1 MSEGNGW
8 HDEHRRRRVVK
19 NELAFRAHNERRR
32 ELELE
37 VTDVDTEEPVPFV
50 CECGQPDCVQPIALS
65 VEDWERVHAHPN
77 RFVIRRGHEFPRYER
92 VVDEVGDYFVVEKRK
107 PVD

>member
-32 ELELE
+32 ELERE
-37 VTDVDTEEPVPFV
+37 VTDADLEEPIPFV
-50 CECGQPDCVQPIALS
+50 CECGQPECADPIALS
-65 VEDWERVHAHPN
+65 IAEWEAVHAHPN

-92 VVDEVGDYFVVEKRK
+92 VVDELSGYLVVEKLQ

>member
-8 HDEHRRRRVVK
+8 NDEHRRRRVVK

-37 VTDVDTEEPVPFV
+37 IGDADSDDAVPFV
-50 CECGQPDCVQPIALS
+50 CECGLPDCAAPIELS
-65 VEDWERVHAHPN
+65 IEEYEQVHAQPN
-77 RFVIRRGHEFPRYER
+77 RFIVRRGHELPRYER
-92 VVDEVGDYFVVEKRK
+92 VVGEVGGYRIVEKLQ